1 MSEEWTRGKLLLVG
15 RDFMLS
21 RILLT
26 AGELDLFSK
35 LKGEPRTVADLC
47 RTEEWN
53 ERGLAMLLDAL
64 AAHGLLI
71 KTSDAKYGLPESV
84 ERLLVKDSSESILP
98 MILHGCRLWDTWS
111 HLTYIVSTGE
121 NPNTAPDRVRSADEN
136 KDFIEAMDVIGRE
149 LAANVANSIDLAS
162 YRRMLDVGG
171 GSGTYIM
178 AFLKKAPQMTA
189 TLFDL
194 PEVTELAGR
203 RLAGSEFA
211 QRVRLVSGD
220 YNTDPLPAGHD
231 LVLLSA
237 VIHINSR
244 QGNQTLFRRVYEC
257 LDPGGA
263 ILIRDHIMNPTRTLP
278 VGGAVFAINMLV
290 NTKGGSTYT
299 YDEVREDLEQAGF
312 KDVHMVREGQNM
324 DQLVLGTK

>member
-1 MSEEWTRGKLLLVG
+1 MPEEWTRDKLLLVG
-15 RDFMLS
+15 RDFMLP

-35 LKGEPRTVADLC
+35 LKGQPKSVADLC

-64 AAHGLLI
+64 AAYGLLI
-71 KTSDAKYGLPESV
+71 KTSDANYSLPESV
-84 ERLLVKDSSESILP
+84 ERLLVKDSNESILP

-111 HLTYIVSTGE
+111 HLTHIVRTGE
-121 NPNTAPDRVRSADEN
+121 NPNTATDSVRSADET
-136 KDFIEAMDVIGRE
+136 KDFIEAMDVVGRV
-149 LAANVANSIDLAS
+149 LGGIVADSIDLAS
-162 YRRMLDVGG
+162 YRRMLDIGG
-171 GSGTYIM
+171 GSGTYTM

-194 PEVTELAGR
+194 PEVTELAKR
-203 RLAGSEFA
+203 RLAGSEFS

-220 YNTDPLPAGHD
+220 YNKDPFPTGHD
-231 LVLLSA
+231 LALLSA

-257 LDPGGA
+257 LDPGGT
-263 ILIRDHIMNPTRTLP
+263 ILIRDHIMDPSRTRP

-299 YDEVREDLEQAGF
+299 YDEVRQDLEQAGF
-312 KDVHMVREGQNM
+312 KDVRMIREGKNM
-324 DQLVLGTK
+324 DQLVSGTK